1 MVNTQIQYKLRLIY
15 RNDFFFGKC
24 PKFTIII
31 DLIFIIKANEYVVAI
46 EEKSIPLT
54 HTYVAPQMSDLV
66 HVLQ

>member
-1 MVNTQIQYKLRLIY
+1 MIS
-15 RNDFFFGKC
+15 FFGKC
-24 PKFTIII
+24 PKSTIII
-31 DLIFIIKANEYVVAI
+31 DLLTFIIKANKYVVAI